1 VPAPAPTGEAVR
13 LLEGA
18 ERPVILAGGGAIAGS
33 ASLRTLAERLGA
45 PVVMTTNAR
54 GVLPPDHP
62 LAVPASPSLTAVRG
76 LLGEADIVLAA
87 GTEIGPTDFDMYD
100 RGGPS
105 LDGRLIRIEI
115 DPAQMHSGLAADL
128 PLLGDA
134 AGTLAALARTT
145 GPARA
150 AAAGVA
156 RAARARVAA
165 QEELSERERRS
176 VSLLDTL
183 RDTAPEALLIG
194 DSTEAVYAGNLLFA
208 APRPRSWFNAAT
220 GYGAL
225 GYGLPAAIGATLGS
239 GRPAVCIAGDGGL
252 QFSLAELGTAVEERV
267 PLVVLVW
274 NNRGY
279 GEIRRAMETA
289 GVAPLGVDLHTPD
302 FVALARAY
310 GLASERVFNLP
321 RLGERVRAALDR
333 GGPTLIELPEAVALG
348 V

>member
-1 VPAPAPTGEAVR
+1 
-13 LLEGA
+13 
-18 ERPVILAGGGAIAGS
+18 
-33 ASLRTLAERLGA
+33 
-45 PVVMTTNAR
+45 
-54 GVLPPDHP
+54 
-62 LAVPASPSLTAVRG
+62 
-76 LLGEADIVLAA
+76 
-87 GTEIGPTDFDMYD
+87 
-100 RGGPS
+100 
-105 LDGRLIRIEI
+105 
-115 DPAQMHSGLAADL
+115 
-128 PLLGDA
+128 
-134 AGTLAALARTT
+134 
-145 GPARA
+145 
-150 AAAGVA
+150 VA

-194 DSTEAVYAGNLLFA
+194 DSTETVYAGNLLFA

-348 V
+348 A